1 MNLHCNE
8 DEKKLKKIANDN
20 VFAQY
25 IIGKINEESESYKNI
40 DINGYNAY
48 NIFNLCKDNQ
58 VYLKRF
64 WDIYK
69 NKSLKESDSSSQE
82 QKNKTK
88 SEFYKFIDI
97 LKKTDSC
104 LDNLDIIIK
113 YYDARFH
120 QEYVTLDQLLIRLPT
135 EQKIQL
141 LLNNHNKHQENE
153 DLIGQDQDK
162 FFKLLNLLTEN
173 TKREKVKNIDKY
185 YKDFIDKY
193 PKNQILDICT
203 DYKKIVFNFLLN
215 DKIEPE
221 TEYNAV
227 FNFFKDRNMPDSIL
241 KLHVYKNTQDTVEYI
256 NNMTE
261 FNKDNIQ
268 WILSEFKT
276 QDYNGIKNKESK
288 KIDQIGYI
296 SKTREELYPDNFNLF
311 FKSFINNV
319 DITNYYSPSRHTNS
333 EKYNFV
339 FDMLLGKENEYNSSC
354 FGCHYNAIKD
364 LLNLSKLNLKVSNLD
379 DVAVNFLNDNPEFKE
394 QCYKNILKN
403 IGYYAE
409 QIEYNQL
416 FGLCLQEIP
425 NENHDLLASLV
436 KTYYELSDFDKENN
450 HFDINYKYFPIL
462 MKAGNVVFREKDIMG
477 AINAYSNYLENR
489 GLIFKKRD
497 NIYFLKGERGEIE
510 NNRENQDKFLDKL
523 WSNVIALNESVI
535 KTVENRQKFKDLDQ
549 NHIAYNN
556 KSVNLRD
563 NEETLNTFTDQLD
576 YQRKQVRNE
585 GDTVLGG
592 K

>member
-1 MNLHCNE
+1 MEN
-8 DEKKLKKIANDN
+8 
-20 VFAQY
+20 
-25 IIGKINEESESYKNI
+25 
-40 DINGYNAY
+40 
-48 NIFNLCKDNQ
+48 
-58 VYLKRF
+58 
-64 WDIYK
+64 
-69 NKSLKESDSSSQE
+69 
-82 QKNKTK
+82 
-88 SEFYKFIDI
+88 I
-97 LKKTDSC
+97 LKKPDSR

-120 QEYVTLDQLLIRLPT
+120 QEDVALDQLLIRLPP
-135 EQKIQL
+135 EQQIQL

-153 DLIGQDQDK
+153 DSEDLIGQDKDK
-162 FFKLLNLLTEN
+162 IYKLFKLL
-173 TKREKVKNIDKY
+173 TKNEQVKNIDKY
-185 YKDFIDKY
+185 YEDFIDKY
-193 PKNQILDICT
+193 PKEEIFNIC
-203 DYKKIVFNFLLN
+203 DDDQKIVFNFLLN
-215 DKIEPE
+215 GKIEPE

-261 FNKDNIQ
+261 FNKYNIQ

-379 DVAVNFLNDNPEFKE
+379 DVAVDFLERNPEFKE

-403 IGYYAE
+403 IGDHAE
-409 QIEYNQL
+409 QISKDQL

-436 KTYYELSDFDKENN
+436 KTYYELSDVNKNN
-450 HFDINYKYFPIL
+450 NDFDINYQYFPIL
-462 MKAGNVVFREKDIMG
+462 MKPGNVVFREKDIMD
-477 AINAYSNYLENR
+477 AINDYSYYLKNKS
-489 GLIFKKRD
+489 LIFDDID
-497 NIYFLKGERGEIE
+497 NIYFLKGEQGEIE

-563 NEETLNTFTDQLD
+563 NEETLNTFTNQLD
-576 YQRKQVRNE
+576 DQREQDRN
-585 GDTVLGG
+585 GGATTGLGG